1 MKPDSLIS
9 LTGIHIATHR
19 FFTRKVHYLSATQT
33 IRHSFLAR
41 VKYPH
46 KSLATA
52 DKNKP
57 AALYIDQ
64 LDPI

>member
-9 LTGIHIATHR
+9 LTGIHIATYR
-19 FFTRKVHYLSATQT
+19 FVTRKVHYLSATQT
-33 IRHSFLAR
+33 IRHSFLER

-46 KSLATA
+46 KSLATT

-57 AALYIDQ
+57 AALHIDR
-64 LDPI
+64 LAPI